1 VMLPVVTQ
9 REGLCCRCA
18 ARMSSR
24 RVWRTTFF
32 CSSRFCVGS
41 TPVETRLQQTVSA
54 ELTIDSRFRISKY
67 APFFPSPLPLFS
79 RENVFGLADDGD
91 LAAAAAASPHPEPQP
106 RCGQPERVARM
117 KAPIN
122 ENAHHIDMIT
132 AQYGAATAQLVVAVD
147 TALQL
152 CAIRA
157 RSPCLRCLPPS
168 LLLPC
173 ALVS

>member
-54 ELTIDSRFRISKY
+54 ELTIDSRFRIRKY
-67 APFFPSPLPLFS
+67 APFFPSPLPLFF
-79 RENVFGLADDGD
+79 RARMCLV
-91 LAAAAAASPHPEPQP
+91 SPTMATSPPP
-106 RCGQPERVARM
+106 PPPPPLLRTQPEWVARM

-157 RSPCLRCLPPS
+157 RSPCPRRLPPS
-168 LLLPC
+168 LP
-173 ALVS
+173 